1 MTIQIRDADSGVAVV
16 EIAGRLTLGDACQ
29 LLLQKID
36 ELLRANKARVV
47 LEVGQLEFMDSAGLG
62 TVVACYSKAKKAGGN
77 LVLAAPQKK
86 VFDTFKITHM
96 DSVVKSF
103 PTAEAAAQ
111 SFQNPPAPTP
121 PPA

>member
-1 MTIQIRDADSGVAVV
+1 MTIQIRDAEPDVAVV
-16 EIAGRLTLGDACQ
+16 ELVGRLTLGEACQ
-29 LLLQKID
+29 LLLQKVD

-47 LEVGQLEFMDSAGLG
+47 LEMVGLEFMDSAGLG
-62 TVVACYSKAKKAGGN
+62 TVVACYGKAKKVGGN

-86 VFDTFKITHM
+86 VADTFKITHM

-111 SFQNPPAPTP
+111 SFQNPPAPG
-121 PPA
+121 PAPA